1 MHGCFYP
8 KHIFLRQRREGW
20 DAQLID
26 LEKTRP
32 LLFGMRDRLKDLEPL
47 LRRAPAW
54 SEADVR
60 TMLATYLAQPA
71 DSTLVNNWLQR
82 LTQRRREKEAR

>member
-1 MHGCFYP
+1 M
-8 KHIFLRQRREGW
+8 
-20 DAQLID
+20 ID

-47 LRRAPAW
+47 LRRARAW
-54 SEADVR
+54 NEVNVR
-60 TMLATYLAQPA
+60 ALLATYLAQPA
-71 DSTLVNNWLQR
+71 DSVLVGTWLQR